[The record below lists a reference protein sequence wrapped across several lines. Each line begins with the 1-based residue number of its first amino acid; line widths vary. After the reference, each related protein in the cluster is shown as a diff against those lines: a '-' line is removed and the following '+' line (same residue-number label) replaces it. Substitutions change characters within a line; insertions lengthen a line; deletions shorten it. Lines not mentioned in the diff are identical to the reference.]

1 MKFSSKNAITT
12 SESSLFSS
20 ENAFSSG
27 KRKTLVGVIAGV
39 VVIAAVVV
47 IANYPGG
54 PGLSF
59 TCIFN
64 GQLDQSYQSY

>member
-1 MKFSSKNAITT
+1 MKFPSKNAITT

-27 KRKTLVGVIAGV
+27 KRKILVG
-39 VVIAAVVV
+39 VIAAVVV

-59 TCIFN
+59 TSIFN